1 MANCTIFTALESAL
15 RVIKPRPPPTAYRNP
30 PAGFYHPYAWCHACV
45 TRHRTS
51 AHDIPMYPIS
61 RACRGAFAFATIALL
76 SATLT
81 SCRHDASTNAEANAS
96 ILVASGGGYAGVYS
110 GYRLLRDGRT
120 EYWVQAANGSDSL
133 SPMGSLGIDTV
144 DYLFARLRYIG
155 FHKTKVSQPG
165 NLTKI
170 IRYVNNDVTHES
182 RWGDAQSS
190 PPVELESYY
199 QDVMKLMKSRFPDN

>member
-1 MANCTIFTALESAL
+1 
-15 RVIKPRPPPTAYRNP
+15 
-30 PAGFYHPYAWCHACV
+30 
-45 TRHRTS
+45 
-51 AHDIPMYPIS
+51 
-61 RACRGAFAFATIALL
+61 
-76 SATLT
+76 
-81 SCRHDASTNAEANAS
+81 
-96 ILVASGGGYAGVYS
+96 
-110 GYRLLRDGRT
+110 
-120 EYWVQAANGSDSL
+120 
-133 SPMGSLGIDTV
+133 MGSLGIDTV